1 MPTPHEPL
9 LTTRLQRLV
18 FWGAVAALA
27 YYVLNMF
34 GSVLMPFVAAAGL
47 AYFLD
52 PIATAWEKR
61 RIPRTLAAILLVTG
75 FFTLCVIAVL
85 LLIPLFRAQLVLL
98 VSRVPEYVASL
109 QEYVMGLMDA
119 IEEHLGPDVS
129 IQRLRQMATNQASA
143 VVGWVAQAVGTLL
156 TSGVAIVHVLMLVV
170 VTPIVAFYLLRDW
183 PKIIAKVESWVPRA
197 YAPTVVQ
204 LANEIDRILSAWLR
218 GQALCSLTL
227 GLFYAIGLSAAGL
240 ELGLIVGITA
250 GILSF
255 IPYVGTM
262 TGAVGSIG
270 LAIAQFDAWQDVAIV
285 AAVFM
290 AGQVLEGYVLAPK
303 LVGSRVELHAV
314 WVMFAL
320 LAGGS
325 VFGFLGILLAVPVTA
340 AVGVLIRFWLRRY
353 LVSPFYHRPAAS
365 AGPAAAEAPMPEAA
379 ATAEIRAEAMPAAVA
394 PASRTPTPTPTPTA
408 AS

>member
-1 MPTPHEPL
+1 MPPPAAPEPL
-9 LTTRLQRLV
+9 LSTRLQRLL
-18 FWGAVAALA
+18 FWVALLAVV
-27 YYVLNMF
+27 YYVLQMF
-34 GSVLMPFVAAAGL
+34 SGVLMPFVAAAGM

-61 RIPRTLAAILLVTG
+61 RIPRTASAIVLVTG
-75 FFTLCVIAVL
+75 FFALCIIAVL

-98 VSRVPEYVASL
+98 VSRVPEYVAAL
-109 QEYVMGLMDA
+109 QEYVMGVMDA
-119 IEEHLGPDVS
+119 IEERLGPDVS
-129 IQRLRQMATNQASA
+129 IQRLRQMAANQANA
-143 VVGWVAQAVGTLL
+143 LVGWVAQAVGTLL

-183 PKIIAKVESWVPRA
+183 PKIMAKVESWVPRV

-240 ELGLIVGITA
+240 ELGLIVGLTA

-262 TGAVGSIG
+262 TGAVASIG

-290 AGQVLEGYVLAPK
+290 AGQILEGYVLAPK

-320 LAGGS
+320 LAGGT
-325 VFGFLGILLAVPVTA
+325 VFGFLGVLLAVPVSA
-340 AVGVLIRFWLRRY
+340 AIGVLTRFWLRRY
-353 LVSPFYHRPAAS
+353 MASPFYLEPPHPEPAPAAETPS
-365 AGPAAAEAPMPEAA
+365 PPPATAPAAASPASAEAA
-379 ATAEIRAEAMPAAVA
+379 EQRRGA
-394 PASRTPTPTPTPTA
+394 A